1 MNVKML
7 DRLLKRCL
15 LAMVATCMYAAASAQ
30 SVTGR
35 VTDVGN
41 APLAG
46 VSVRSSDGAKATQT
60 NEKGE
65 FSLAVAAGTVLKLS
79 YIGFKPQE
87 ITYNGSPLQ
96 IIMERSA
103 ETLITDVVVIGYGT
117 ARKKDVTGT
126 TARANLAAFKESPNV
141 NILQSLQ
148 GSVPGLNVG
157 AVTKA
162 GTSPSVTIRGRTSI
176 SGTANPLIVLDGI
189 IFRGNLND
197 INPADIASV
206 DVLKDA
212 SATAI
217 YGSQASN
224 GVLLMTTK
232 TGRAGKK
239 PTVSYNGALTLSQ
252 VSNKDM
258 LPMDK
263 DGFLQFVADRWIS
276 ESRTGTDLTQPN
288 PNWDVLSRLS
298 AESAKGY
305 QAGRVT
311 NWWDLLTNKNPLMQN
326 HDISI
331 AGRSESTSYFFSL
344 GYTNQE
350 NVVVNDN
357 YKRYSFRVNLENRVT
372 SWLKAG
378 VQASYGISD
387 YSGVSPTLNNI
398 MRFTPYLAAYDST
411 GKPVRLPD
419 GSILNPLL
427 EKEQNNFDKRRNLF
441 GLLYAD
447 VTIPWIKG
455 LNYRINFGNN
465 YITEQQFNFNL
476 YGANFTGSGSK
487 MNSSEYNQ
495 TLDNI
500 ISYRNEF
507 GDHGINATF
516 VYGYEKRNYEQTNAN
531 ASNFA
536 NPALGYNSLEAGQPS
551 LQTVNSDAWKEA
563 SLYQMY
569 RLIYSYKDRY
579 VLTGTVRNDGF
590 SGFGPEN
597 KTGVFPSAAF
607 AWRIIEEPWAKE
619 RLGPVDDLKLRVSYG
634 SNGNRTVGRYQ
645 TLSRMNASVAN
656 GYLFGDNALAQ
667 QGQGIA
673 SLANRGLKWETTKT
687 LNFGLDFSLYSG
699 RLSGEVNY
707 YTAQTS
713 NLLYTVNIPS
723 INGQTSIPFNI
734 GKLDNKGIEL
744 ALNGTPVKNKDF
756 SWDING
762 SFSLNRN
769 KVVSIT
775 GIDANKDGRE
785 DDLVSSKI
793 FIGKPYGVA
802 YDYNII
808 GMWQVADHN
817 AGSIPGGFTYGT
829 YKVEDVNGD
838 GSYTASADRKIL
850 GYSDPTYRFS
860 ILNTLRYKAFEFKM
874 FVNSIQGGRKYYYGQ
889 PGTTLPN
896 PDNMRYN
903 NFFKFD
909 YWTPENPGARFR
921 QIGYYTTALGETFS
935 PYVQRSFVRLQD
947 VTLSYTLPASITQ
960 KLKVNRLSAYLNG
973 KNLLTFTDWDGWDP
987 ETGTGLDISAYP
999 VLRSYTVGLNVEF

>member
-1 MNVKML
+1 MNVMML
-7 DRLLKRCL
+7 HRLLQSCL
-15 LAMVATCMYAAASAQ
+15 LAAMAICLSAAAMGQ

-46 VSVRSSDGAKATQT
+46 VSVRSADGAEATQT

-65 FSLAVAAGTVLKLS
+65 FSLQVPGGTLLKLTF
-79 YIGFKPQE
+79 IGFKPAE
-87 ITYNGSPLQ
+87 IVYNGSPLQ
-96 IIMERSA
+96 IIMERQS
-103 ETLITDVVVIGYGT
+103 ETIVTDVVVIGYGT

-126 TARANLAAFKESPNV
+126 TARANLEAFRESPNV
-141 NILQSLQ
+141 SILQSLQ

-157 AVTKA
+157 TVNTA
-162 GTSPSVTIRGRTSI
+162 GGSPPVSIRGRTSL
-176 SGTANPLIVLDGI
+176 SGTTSPLIVLDGI
-189 IFRGNLND
+189 IFRGNLAD

-232 TGRAGKK
+232 TGRTGK
-239 PTVSYNGALTLSQ
+239 PQVSYSGALTLSE
-252 VSNKDM
+252 VANRDM
-258 LPMDK
+258 LPMDR
-263 DGFLQFVADRWIS
+263 DGYLQLIADRWIG
-276 ESRTGTDLTQPN
+276 ESRTGADLTTPN
-288 PNWDVLSRLS
+288 PDWDVLSRLS

-305 QAGRVT
+305 QAGVNT
-311 NWWDLLTNKNPLMQN
+311 DWWKLLTNKRPLMQN

-331 AGRSESTSYFFSL
+331 AGKSEATSYFFSL

-350 NVVVNDN
+350 NVVVNDQ
-357 YKRYSFRVNLENRVT
+357 YKRYSFRVNLENRIT

-378 VQASYGISD
+378 VQSSYGVSD
-387 YSGVSPTLNNI
+387 YSGVAPGLGNI
-398 MRFTPYLAAYDST
+398 IRFTPFLSAYDST
-411 GKPVRLPD
+411 GKPLRLPD
-419 GSILNPLL
+419 GSNLNPLL
-427 EKEQNNFDKRRNLF
+427 ESQQNNLDKRYNLF

-447 VTIPWIKG
+447 VTIPWVKG
-455 LNYRINFGNN
+455 LSYRINFGQN
-465 YITEQQFNFNL
+465 YITAKQFNFNL
-476 YGANFTGSGSK
+476 YAANFTGAGMK
-487 MNSSEYNQ
+487 FNSSEYNQ
-495 TLDNI
+495 TLDHIVN
-500 ISYRNEF
+500 YRRDF

-516 VYGYEKRNYEQTNAN
+516 VYGYEKRRYEHTRDS

-551 LQTVNSDAWKEA
+551 LQSVNSDAWKEA

-590 SGFGPEN
+590 SGFGPDN
-597 KTGVFPSAAF
+597 KTGIFPSAAL
-607 AWRIIEEPWAKE
+607 AWRVTEEPWAKG
-619 RLGPVDDLKLRVSYG
+619 RLGPVDDLKLRLSYG

-645 TLSRMNASVAN
+645 TLSRMNASVGN
-656 GYLFGDNALAQ
+656 GYLFGDGGLAQ

-673 SLANRGLKWETTKT
+673 SLANSGLKWETTKT
-687 LNFGLDFSLYSG
+687 LNFGVDFSLFNG
-699 RLSGEVNY
+699 RLSGEANY
-707 YTAQTS
+707 YTAKTA

-734 GKLDNKGIEL
+734 GKLENRGVEL
-744 ALNGTPVKNKDF
+744 GLNGTPVRNANF
-756 SWDING
+756 TWEING

-775 GIDANKDGRE
+775 GVDANKDGRE

-817 AGSIPGGFTYGT
+817 AGAIPGGFAYGT
-829 YKVEDVNGD
+829 YKVEDLNGD
-838 GSYTASADRKIL
+838 GSFTAAADRKIL
-850 GYSDPTYRFS
+850 GYTDPSYRFS
-860 ILNTLRYKAFEFKM
+860 ILNTLRYKAFELKM
-874 FVNSIQGGRKYYYGQ
+874 FVNSIQGGKKYYYGQ

-909 YWTPENPGARFR
+909 YWTPENPNARYR

-947 VTLSYTLPASITQ
+947 VTLSYTVPSSITQ
-960 KLKVNRLSAYLNG
+960 KLKINRLSAFLNG

-987 ETGTGLDISAYP
+987 ETGTGLDIGAFP
-999 VLRSYTVGLNVEF
+999 VLRSYTFGLQVQF